1 MKQPIKISQIRISL
15 SLIAI
20 ISLISCSSLSP
31 YKVPILQGNIFEE
44 KDIEKLEE
52 GLTKE
57 QVQFIFGTSLIKDPF
72 HSSRWDYYY
81 SIRVGNELLDESK
94 LSIFFNEMNLV
105 DSWIIENIKE
115 AD

>member
-1 MKQPIKISQIRISL
+1 MKQLIKFNPMRISL

-20 ISLISCSSLSP
+20 ISIMSCSSLSP

-44 KDIEKLEE
+44 KDIEKLTE

-94 LSIFFNEMNLV
+94 LSIFFNEAELV

>member
-1 MKQPIKISQIRISL
+1 MKQPIKISPIRISL